1 MVTTTIEF
9 PVNSGR
15 LLFGHTFSGL
25 EAYSIL
31 RKPKICEKPA
41 NQSVVLLKRSGSFLD
56 ELRFL
61 NSQELSTRVELFGE
75 LINTN
80 QT

>member
-1 MVTTTIEF
+1 M
-9 PVNSGR
+9 
-15 LLFGHTFSGL
+15 
-25 EAYSIL
+25 Y
-31 RKPKICEKPA
+31 KISDDPFFTSNWEKPA
-41 NQSVVLLKRSGSFLD
+41 NQVFLKLIRKFESVVLLKRIGSSLD

-75 LINTN
+75 LINTK